1 MDADQFAET
10 GNTELVQTGFWGNMK
25 VVVSNRARNSE
36 LSLRGNYATKDNILT
51 SNVGRFTH

>member
-1 MDADQFAET
+1 MDGDQFAET

-36 LSLRGNYATKDNILT
+36 LSLRGITQQKTI
-51 SNVGRFTH
+51 F